1 MPRRKLNA
9 GRAKESPDTR
19 WSEPVLVQ
27 YEFRYGAKQREA
39 VARLGFP
46 RLDES
51 HPGEWICPFQIH
63 GLKDNLLRLARSRLL
78 ERRVPLWLWL
88 LILFRDGCMAVGAL
102 VVRRKRLELPAQ
114 PSRIGKYATFS
125 LTLLVVLGLADQIAA
140 SSGLLHAYTQVVGT
154 VAGLCVIIS
163 TVQYFAR
170 FGYLF
175 FAPARVPR

>member
-63 GLKDNLLRLARSRLL
+63 GLKDNLLRLARSNDGLL
-78 ERRVPLWLWL
+78 
-88 LILFRDGCMAVGAL
+88 
-102 VVRRKRLELPAQ
+102 
-114 PSRIGKYATFS
+114 S
-125 LTLLVVLGLADQIAA
+125 LTIA
-140 SSGLLHAYTQVVGT
+140 SSFIRRSLDRLKDVSSDIVPYWVVFPRQVPFCYG
-154 VAGLCVIIS
+154 AEFHWHLCEILDAEIKKKGR
-163 TVQYFAR
+163 QLDR
-170 FGYLF
+170 RL
-175 FAPARVPR
+175 

>member
-63 GLKDNLLRLARSRLL
+63 GLKDNLLRLARSNDGLL
-78 ERRVPLWLWL
+78 
-88 LILFRDGCMAVGAL
+88 
-102 VVRRKRLELPAQ
+102 
-114 PSRIGKYATFS
+114 S
-125 LTLLVVLGLADQIAA
+125 LTIA
-140 SSGLLHAYTQVVGT
+140 SSFIRRSLDRLKDVSSDIVPYWVVFPRQVPFCYGAEFHWHLCEILDAEIKKKGSQLDRRLARKKSVG
-154 VAGLCVIIS
+154 
-163 TVQYFAR
+163 
-170 FGYLF
+170 
-175 FAPARVPR
+175 PK